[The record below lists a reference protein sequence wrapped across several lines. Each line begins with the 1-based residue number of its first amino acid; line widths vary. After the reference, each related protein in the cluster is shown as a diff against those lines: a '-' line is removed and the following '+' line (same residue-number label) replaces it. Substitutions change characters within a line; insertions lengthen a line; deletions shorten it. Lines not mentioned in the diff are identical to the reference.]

1 MKILTFKPSVAY
13 VFFMKKINFYKLL
26 AVSFTLTLVAGCKST
41 PTQDSVAA
49 PAPAIIDAKT
59 VAKSDGEMSV
69 MTFNVENLFDT
80 VHDKGTEDYT
90 YLPLKN
96 KKKNKEVQAF
106 CKTVTNSYYQ
116 KECYEFD
123 WNKDVLKAKLKNI
136 GDVIKFVDAGRGPD
150 NILLAEVENLRVL
163 KMLVKTQLAKLGYK
177 TVVLIEGPDL
187 RGIDPAFIS
196 KFPMVG
202 KPKLHIIPYQDANP
216 EKLKWAKRSRGI
228 LEVTI
233 QAPNKKNITFLSAH
247 LPSQSNPTEWRAQA
261 IDFAKNLMLDY
272 QKQGRAVIFG
282 GDLNIIRTEEAS
294 KGYYKNVMSQV
305 GQVSHLVGCKHCL
318 GSHNY
323 RGDWSFL
330 DVLIFSNNL
339 KEVGFELLTDSFQVV
354 RSPYNTTAEGTPNR
368 FKPETKT
375 GAADHFPLYSRV
387 KYF

>member
-1 MKILTFKPSVAY
+1 
-13 VFFMKKINFYKLL
+13 MKKINSFKLL
-26 AVSFTLTLVAGCKST
+26 AVPFLLTLIVGCKST
-41 PTQDSVAA
+41 PKQDAAAASA
-49 PAPAIIDAKT
+49 PAVIDAKT
-59 VAKSDGEMSV
+59 VAKSDGELSV
-69 MTFNVENLFDT
+69 MTFNVENMLDT
-80 VHDKGTEDYT
+80 IHDKGTEDYT
-90 YLPLKN
+90 YLPLSK

-106 CKTVTNSYYQ
+106 CKAMTNSYYQ

-123 WNKDVLKAKLKNI
+123 WSDAVLKAKLKNV
-136 GDVIKFVDAGRGPD
+136 GDVIKFVDGGKGPD
-150 NILLAEVENLRVL
+150 NILMAEVENLRVL
-163 KMLVKTQLAKLGYK
+163 KMLVKTQLSKLGYK

-202 KPKLHIIPYQDANP
+202 KPKLHIIPYQDSNP

-228 LEVTI
+228 LEVTV

-247 LPSQSNPTEWRAQA
+247 FPSQSNPTEWRAQA
-261 IDFAKNLMLDY
+261 VEFAKNLMLDY

-282 GDLNIIRTEEAS
+282 GDLNIITTEEAS
-294 KGYYKNVMSQV
+294 KAYFKNELSKA

-330 DVLIFSNNL
+330 DVLVFSNNL
-339 KEVGFELLTDSFQVV
+339 KDVGFELQTDSFQVV
-354 RSPYNTTAEGTPNR
+354 RSPYNTKADGTPNR
-368 FKPETKT
+368 FNPEAKT